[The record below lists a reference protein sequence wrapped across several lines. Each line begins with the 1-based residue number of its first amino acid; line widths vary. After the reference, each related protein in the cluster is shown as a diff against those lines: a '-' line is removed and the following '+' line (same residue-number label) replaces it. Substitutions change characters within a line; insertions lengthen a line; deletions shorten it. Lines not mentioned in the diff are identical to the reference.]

1 MKLIKKIFNFL
12 NKKTN
17 VNSEDLIEKLNVD
30 EIIDNNIHVYILNK
44 TQVKMRILL
53 ISSKYKKISV
63 V

>member
-44 TQVKMRILL
+44 TQDKMRILL